1 MIYLKSE
8 REKEGG
14 RERGQ
19 GGERRRGEER
29 DKGRGESHP
38 VASWIRHRPP
48 KVRREE
54 GGSARRG
61 QGRGERE
68 VQLEP
73 SRPRGTEGGRLEE
86 EGEGGY
92 EGGVGERE
100 SGRRVQAQPPKAG
113 TVRHECGDTLD
124 PLSHEAGSCS
134 RLCGA

>member
-38 VASWIRHRPP
+38 VASWIRHWPP

-54 GGSARRG
+54 GEGRGGGREKSRRSPAG
-61 QGRGERE
+61 QGA
-68 VQLEP
+68 
-73 SRPRGTEGGRLEE
+73 PRVEG
-86 EGEGGY
+86 
-92 EGGVGERE
+92 
-100 SGRRVQAQPPKAG
+100 
-113 TVRHECGDTLD
+113 
-124 PLSHEAGSCS
+124 
-134 RLCGA
+134 